1 MYDHC
6 SVSDFP
12 ETEADWLAMARGA
25 GFRDGRAV
33 FTSPAFINQVYRF
46 DG

>member
-6 SVSDFP
+6 AASDFP
-12 ETEADWLAMARGA
+12 ETGADWLAMAHGA

-33 FTSPAFINQVYRF
+33 FTAPAFINQVFRF